1 MEKKQ
6 LPVDFEWNDNG
17 TVDDNANIVMGN
29 TKDNLEVQIWSR
41 PDETKYV
48 KVILRSTVKPNIL
61 SSNQMDLYPVNMPQN
76 VAVMAGALAEY
87 QCEKYGDT
95 HEPMVIAKY
104 AMDAFNESLLNA
116 GLRDSKIFLT

>member
-1 MEKKQ
+1 MKKQ
-6 LPVDFEWNDNG
+6 IPVDFEWNDNG

-29 TKDNLEVQIWSR
+29 TTDNLEVQIWSR

-48 KVILRSTVKPNIL
+48 KVILRSTVKSNIL
-61 SSNQMDLYPVNMPQN
+61 SSNQMDLDPINMPQK

-87 QCEKYGDT
+87 QCEKFGDI
-95 HEPMVIAKY
+95 HEPMEIARLG
-104 AMDAFNESLLNA
+104 MEAFNESLLEA